1 MFMSPVNRKN
11 PKGDNAS
18 AYKKKEKVMNRPEEL
33 SQPLDVLPDRLP
45 DMVPTVIRRRLSLL
59 GKPLTK
65 TELQILRWASEG
77 KTIWE
82 MSKIRC
88 TSEATVKF
96 HLRNIY
102 GKLDVNNRVQAMN
115 EAARQGLC

>member
-1 MFMSPVNRKN
+1 MS
-11 PKGDNAS
+11 
-18 AYKKKEKVMNRPEEL
+18 RPEEI
-33 SQPLDVLPDRLP
+33 SHPLEI
-45 DMVPTVIRRRLSLL
+45 VPTVIRRRLSLL

-65 TELQILRWASEG
+65 TELEILRWASEG

-82 MSKIRC
+82 MSRIRS

-115 EAARQGLC
+115 EATRQGLC

>member
-1 MFMSPVNRKN
+1 MS
-11 PKGDNAS
+11 GS
-18 AYKKKEKVMNRPEEL
+18 TESL
-33 SQPLDVLPDRLP
+33 LPPYSLP
-45 DMVPTVIRRRLSLL
+45 TAVRRRLNLAGKSLT
-59 GKPLTK
+59 P
-65 TELQILRWASEG
+65 TEMEILRWASEG

-82 MSKIRC
+82 ISQIRA

-102 GKLDVNNRVQAMN
+102 CKLEVTNRVQAMN